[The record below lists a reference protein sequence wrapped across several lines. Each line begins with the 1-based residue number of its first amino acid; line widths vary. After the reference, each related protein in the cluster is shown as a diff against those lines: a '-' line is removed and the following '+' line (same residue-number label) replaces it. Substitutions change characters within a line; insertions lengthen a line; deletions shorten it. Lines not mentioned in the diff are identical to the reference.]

1 MHLVRGVGLRPIQ
14 QLGNVMR
21 NYVMRNYVM
30 RGIRRLVAGAQTDDS
45 RRQNK
50 VEKTYDVTIIGAGP
64 GGYVAAV
71 RAAQLGLNVALVE
84 KEHLG
89 GVCLNWGCI
98 PTKALLRNAEVISLL
113 KRGKDFGFTVDGFEV
128 DFGAAVDRSR
138 KVSRRLVKG
147 VGALMRKNQVEVIEG
162 TGALKSP
169 TAVEVTLNEGGTRTL
184 ATRNVIIATGG
195 QARTIPGIAVD
206 GERVMTYREA
216 IVLRELPA
224 SAVIV
229 GAGPIGMEF
238 AHVWSSYSADVT
250 VVEMLPHAVPLED
263 EEISKEVERAFKRRK
278 VKVLTSTRVQGVETT
293 ADGVRVNVSSK
304 KGEQVIEAERALI
317 AIGVRP
323 NSQNLGLEEIGVQVE
338 RGNIVVDKAMRTN
351 VPGVYA
357 IGDVTGKLALAH
369 VASAQGIVAVETIAG
384 KETVTLDYE
393 AMPRCT
399 YCQPQVG
406 SFGITEAQAVERGH
420 EVQVG
425 KFPFRANGKAL
436 GLGDYDGFVKIVA
449 DSTSGEILGAQLVG
463 PEVTELLPELV
474 LARNW
479 ELTPEEI
486 ARTVHAHPT
495 LSEVLMEAAHG
506 VFGKPI
512 HI

>member
-1 MHLVRGVGLRPIQ
+1 M
-14 QLGNVMR
+14 
-21 NYVMRNYVM
+21 
-30 RGIRRLVAGAQTDDS
+30 D
-45 RRQNK
+45 
-50 VEKTYDVTIIGAGP
+50 KTFDVTILGAGP
-64 GGYVAAV
+64 GGYVAAI
-71 RAAQLGLNVALVE
+71 RAAQLGLDVALVE

-113 KRGKDFGFTVDGFEV
+113 GRGKEFGFTVDGLEV

-138 KVSRRLVKG
+138 KVSDRLVKG
-147 VGALMRKNQVEVIEG
+147 IGALMRKNDVEVIEG
-162 TGALKSP
+162 TGTLQSPHAVKVALNAGGAR
-169 TAVEVTLNEGGTRTL
+169 TVE
-184 ATRNVIIATGG
+184 TRNVIVATGG
-195 QARTIPGIAVD
+195 RARTIPGIEVD
-206 GERVMTYREA
+206 GERVLTYREA

-224 SAVIV
+224 SAVVV

-238 AHVWSSYSADVT
+238 AHVWSTYGAEVT
-250 VVEMLPHAVPLED
+250 VVEMLPRAVPLED
-263 EEISKEVERAFKRRK
+263 EEVSKEVERAFKRHK
-278 VKVLTSTRVQGVETT
+278 VRLLTSTRVQAVETT
-293 ADGVRVNVSSK
+293 ADGVRVSVAGEN
-304 KGEQVIEAERALI
+304 GEQVLEAERALV
-317 AIGVRP
+317 AIGVQP
-323 NSQNLGLEEIGVQVE
+323 NSENLGLEQIGVQVE
-338 RGNIVVDKAMRTN
+338 RGSIVVDASMRTT

-369 VASAQGIVAVETIAG
+369 VASAQGIVAAETIAG
-384 KETVTLDYE
+384 VETVALDYE

-399 YCQPQVG
+399 YCQPQVA
-406 SFGITEAQAVERGH
+406 SFGITEAQAVERGYA
-420 EVQVG
+420 VKVG
-425 KFPFRANGKAL
+425 KFPFRPNGKAL
-436 GLGDYDGFVKIVA
+436 GLGEHDGFVKIVA
-449 DSTSGEILGAQLVG
+449 DAASGEILGGHLVG

-506 VFGKPI
+506 VFGKAI

>member
-1 MHLVRGVGLRPIQ
+1 M
-14 QLGNVMR
+14 
-21 NYVMRNYVM
+21 
-30 RGIRRLVAGAQTDDS
+30 
-45 RRQNK
+45 
-50 VEKTYDVTIIGAGP
+50 EKTYDVTIIGGGP
-64 GGYVAAV
+64 GGYVAAI
-71 RAAQLGLNVALVE
+71 RAAQLDLKVALVE

-113 KRGKDFGFTVDGFEV
+113 GRGKEFGFTVSGVEA

-138 KVSRRLVKG
+138 KVSQRLVKG
-147 VGALMRKNQVEVIEG
+147 VGLLMRKNGVEVVEGTGTLKAPNQVEV
-162 TGALKSP
+162 A
-169 TAVEVTLNEGGTRTL
+169 LNEGGTRTL
-184 ATRNVIIATGG
+184 ETHNVIVATGG
-195 QARTIPGIAVD
+195 QARTIPGIEVD

-216 IVLRELPA
+216 IVLRKLPA
-224 SAVIV
+224 SMVVV

-238 AHVWSSYSADVT
+238 AHVWSSYGADVT

-263 EEISKEVERAFKRRK
+263 EEISKEIERAFKRRK
-278 VKVLTSTRVQGVETT
+278 VKLLTSTRVEGVETT
-293 ADGVRVNVSSK
+293 DDGVRVTVTGE
-304 KGEQVIEAERALI
+304 KGAQVLEAERALI

-323 NSQNLGLEEIGVQVE
+323 NSANLGLEDIGVQVE
-338 RGNIVVDKAMRTN
+338 RGNIVVDASMRTT

-369 VASAQGIVAVETIAG
+369 VASAQGIVAAETIAG
-384 KETVTLDYE
+384 VETVTLDYE

-399 YCQPQVG
+399 YCQPQAA
-406 SFGITEAQAVERGH
+406 SFGITEAQATERGH
-420 EVQVG
+420 EVKVG
-425 KFPFRANGKAL
+425 KFPFRPNGKAL
-436 GLGDYDGFVKIVA
+436 GLGEKDGFVKIVA
-449 DSTSGEILGAQLVG
+449 DAASGEILGAHLVG

-474 LARNW
+474 LARTW

-495 LSEVLMEAAHG
+495 LSEALMEAAHG

>member
-1 MHLVRGVGLRPIQ
+1 MGEQ
-14 QLGNVMR
+14 
-21 NYVMRNYVM
+21 
-30 RGIRRLVAGAQTDDS
+30 AT
-45 RRQNK
+45 
-50 VEKTYDVTIIGAGP
+50 DVTIIGAGP
-64 GGYVAAV
+64 GGYVSAI
-71 RAAQLGLNVALVE
+71 RAAQLGLKVALVE
-84 KEHLG
+84 REHLG

-98 PTKALLRNAEVISLL
+98 PTKSLLRNAEVISLL
-113 KRGKDFGFTVDGFEV
+113 RRGKDFGFTVSGFEV

-138 KVSRRLVKG
+138 KVSQRLVKG
-147 VGALMRKNQVEVIEG
+147 VGALMRKNGVEVVEG
-162 TGALKSP
+162 TGVLKSP
-169 TAVEVTLNEGGTRTL
+169 NTVQVTLNAGGMRTL
-184 ATRNVIIATGG
+184 ETHNVVIATGG
-195 QARTIPGIAVD
+195 RARTIPGIEVD
-206 GERVMTYREA
+206 GERVLTYREA

-224 SAVIV
+224 SAVVV

-238 AHVWSSYSADVT
+238 AHVWSTYGAEVT

-278 VKVLTSTRVQGVETT
+278 VQLLTSTRVQAVETT
-293 ADGVRVNVSSK
+293 AGGVRVTVAGEQ
-304 KGEQVIEAERALI
+304 GEQVLEAERALI

-323 NSQNLGLEEIGVQVE
+323 NSENVGLEEIGVQLE
-338 RGNIVVDKAMRTN
+338 RGTVVVDDSMRTN

-369 VASAQGIVAVETIAG
+369 VASAQGIVAAETIAG
-384 KETVTLDYE
+384 AETVTLNYE

-399 YCQPQVG
+399 YCQPQVA
-406 SFGITEAQAVERGH
+406 SFGITEAQAVERGY
-420 EVQVG
+420 EVTVG
-425 KFPFRANGKAL
+425 SFPFRANGKAL

-449 DSTSGEILGAQLVG
+449 DAASGEILGGHLVG

-486 ARTVHAHPT
+486 ARSVHAHPT

-506 VFGKPI
+506 VFGEPI

>member
-1 MHLVRGVGLRPIQ
+1 
-14 QLGNVMR
+14 
-21 NYVMRNYVM
+21 
-30 RGIRRLVAGAQTDDS
+30 
-45 RRQNK
+45 
-50 VEKTYDVTIIGAGP
+50 VEDTYDVTIVGAGP
-64 GGYVAAV
+64 GGYVAAI
-71 RAAQLGLNVALVE
+71 RAAQLGLKVALVD

-98 PTKALLRNAEVISLL
+98 PTKALLRNAEVVSLL
-113 KRGKDFGFTVDGFEV
+113 RRGKDFGFTVTGLEV
-128 DFGAAVDRSR
+128 DFGAAMDRSR
-138 KVSRRLVKG
+138 KVSQRLVKG
-147 VGALMRKNQVEVIEG
+147 VGVLMRKYRVEVVEG
-162 TGALKSP
+162 TGVLKSP
-169 TAVEVTLNEGGTRTL
+169 NAVEVALNAGGTRTL
-184 ATRNVIIATGG
+184 DTRNIIIATGG
-195 QARTIPGIAVD
+195 RARTIPGIDVD
-206 GERVMTYREA
+206 GERVLTYREA

-238 AHVWSSYSADVT
+238 AHIWSTYGAEVT

-263 EEISKEVERAFKRRK
+263 EEVSKEVERAFKRRK
-278 VKVLTSTRVQGVETT
+278 VQVLTSTRVQGIEMTT
-293 ADGVRVNVSSK
+293 DGVRVSVAGE
-304 KGEQVIEAERALI
+304 KGKQVLEAERALV

-323 NSQNLGLEEIGVQVE
+323 NSENLGLEQVGVQVE
-338 RGNIVVDKAMRTN
+338 RGFVTVDASMCTN

-369 VASAQGIVAVETIAG
+369 VASAQGIVAAEMISGVET
-384 KETVTLDYE
+384 VMLDYE

-399 YCQPQVG
+399 YCQPQVA
-406 SFGITEAQAVERGH
+406 SFGLTEAQAAERGH
-420 EVQVG
+420 QVKVG

-449 DSTSGEILGAQLVG
+449 DAASGEILGGHLVG

-486 ARTVHAHPT
+486 ARSVHAHPT
-495 LSEVLMEAAHG
+495 LSETLMEAAHG
-506 VFGKPI
+506 VFGQAVHLPPAASS
-512 HI
+512 